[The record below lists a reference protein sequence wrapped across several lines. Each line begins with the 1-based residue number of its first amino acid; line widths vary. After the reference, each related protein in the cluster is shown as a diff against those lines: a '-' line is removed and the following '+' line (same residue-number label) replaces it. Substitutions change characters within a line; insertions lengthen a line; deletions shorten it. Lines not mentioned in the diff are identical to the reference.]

1 MGDFR
6 DNSIRA
12 PKPYMN
18 PFTTI
23 SFHNLRQYNTPTT
36 IIPEDVVEQ
45 LNQYSEELRPLY
57 KLLYNIF
64 SNTGLRLKEVF
75 FLEEDCIE
83 SSRYPGI
90 FQLKFKPH
98 KVLASR
104 RRQGAGDYHR
114 IMIPQSLADELSAY
128 ISATHP
134 TRQAVGSSYIF
145 LSERLGYA
153 TTVMDSQPFIKSVR
167 NIIKKHNICDE
178 NGDLWHFTS
187 RQFRKT
193 IAVKLIENGATTA
206 ELAYWLGHLCSD
218 TAAKYY
224 AEVRKMKLAE
234 LNTRFFLEKF
244 ELIISN
250 EQLENYTEEERKL
263 LYADFRLEQRRVEF
277 GFCMIKA
284 ADGPCQNRNSL
295 YNCIN
300 CRNLCT
306 GKQYLPYWLDLLEQ
320 QKIIVEKLISAYM
333 ADNIS
338 DYTNYTEYKQE
349 SRLLIGYENI
359 VRAIQEGESTP

>member
-1 MGDFR
+1 M
-6 DNSIRA
+6 
-12 PKPYMN
+12 
-18 PFTTI
+18 
-23 SFHNLRQYNTPTT
+23 
-36 IIPEDVVEQ
+36 
-45 LNQYSEELRPLY
+45 
-57 KLLYNIF
+57 
-64 SNTGLRLKEVF
+64 
-75 FLEEDCIE
+75 
-83 SSRYPGI
+83 
-90 FQLKFKPH
+90 
-98 KVLASR
+98 
-104 RRQGAGDYHR
+104 
-114 IMIPQSLADELSAY
+114 
-128 ISATHP
+128 
-134 TRQAVGSSYIF
+134 
-145 LSERLGYA
+145 
-153 TTVMDSQPFIKSVR
+153 
-167 NIIKKHNICDE
+167 
-178 NGDLWHFTS
+178 WHFTS

-306 GKQYLPYWLDLLEQ
+306 GKQYLPYWLELLEQ
-320 QKIIVEKLISAYM
+320 QKLVVEKLISTYM
-333 ADNIS
+333 AEGIS
-338 DYTNYTEYKQE
+338 DYTNYTEYRQE
-349 SRLLIGYENI
+349 FRLLNGYGNI
-359 VRAIQEGESTP
+359 VKAIQEGGNVL